1 MQQSTIQTPTALGDL
16 HLSPAQV
23 TTLENAV
30 RNLDNFMLQS
40 VQDKRQNLWLRPET
54 KDIVDYRL
62 RELLV
67 STITKV
73 YIAT

>member
-1 MQQSTIQTPTALGDL
+1 MQQSTTQTPTASGDL
-16 HLSPAQV
+16 CLSPAQV
-23 TTLENAV
+23 VTLENAV
-30 RNLDNFMLQS
+30 RKLDNFMVQS
-40 VQDKRQNLWLRPET
+40 VQDRRQNLWLRPET
-54 KDIVDYRL
+54 KDIVDYRV